1 MEPASL
7 ALQGG
12 LLTTGPPGKPLN
24 IFLTWSLHKL
34 PMNHQSSVKD
44 IEESKMPQKLCSYQ
58 VEEKN
63 CHLMTGEDWGRTF
76 FSRGEGI
83 WSSIFERLSWSKCLG
98 DI

>member
-1 MEPASL
+1 MWGLPGSGMEPASL

-63 CHLMTGEDWGRTF
+63 CHLMTGEDWGKIGRA
-76 FSRGEGI
+76 SCR
-83 WSSIFERLSWSKCLG
+83 ERVFNTV
-98 DI
+98 